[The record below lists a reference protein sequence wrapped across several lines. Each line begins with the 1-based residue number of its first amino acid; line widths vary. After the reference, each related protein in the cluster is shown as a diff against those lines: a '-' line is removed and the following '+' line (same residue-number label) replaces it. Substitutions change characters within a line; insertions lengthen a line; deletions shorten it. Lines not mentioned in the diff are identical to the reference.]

1 MDNEIKGVAEH
12 ILDLGCGAL
21 AHALRHAMYAP
32 MLNSRW
38 PDLSVL
44 QAAHAAELFVK
55 ARIAEEHPLLIF
67 EQLPKPS
74 EQNPSLSIKT
84 LFEGG
89 RTYQWAE
96 LPARLWATTGL
107 RLRDEKAWSD
117 FGKLRN
123 TIQHFAS
130 PNRNLQR
137 AALEFV
143 FGVVDPFIN
152 ECWNLYAIDFNEDF
166 DHYEHVFESLL
177 EGKYRSLVSPDSVEH
192 VEPLLE
198 QLEITA
204 EVRAYFDDQI
214 KARKAERLVG

>member
-1 MDNEIKGVAEH
+1 MEKELKGVAEH

-21 AHALRHAMYAP
+21 SHALRHSLYAAMENP
-32 MLNSRW
+32 RW

-67 EQLPKPS
+67 EQLPKPTS
-74 EQNPSLSIKT
+74 QDTMLSIKA

-89 RTYQWAE
+89 RTYQWAD

-107 RLRDEKAWSD
+107 RLKNEKAWSE
-117 FGKLRN
+117 FGRLRN

-130 PNRNLQR
+130 PNRDLHQ
-137 AALEFV
+137 ATLEFI
-143 FGVVDPFIN
+143 FEVVDPFIN
-152 ECWNLYAIDFNEDF
+152 DCWGLFAVDYNEDF
-166 DHYEHVFESLL
+166 DHYEHIFDTLL
-177 EGKYRSLVSPDSVEH
+177 YRGVRFLVSPESVEW

-198 QLEITA
+198 QFDLDA
-204 EVRAYFDDQI
+204 EDRTYFDAQI
-214 KARKAERLVG
+214 KARRAERIAG